1 MAYWQQGG
9 DWMKELIITE
19 NEAGQRLDRFLRKLM
34 KEAALS
40 EIYKGIRKGYVRI
53 NGRKSKENY
62 ILSVGD
68 IITFKNM
75 NAESVI
81 VEKVRIDKAGSLNI
95 VYEDENIIVV
105 DKPAGLLSHPRSPKD
120 KDTLIHRIQYHIQL
134 SGGENIS
141 PTFSPSLCNRLDRN
155 TAGLVIAAKNYKSL
169 KAVNEMIRERKLKKL
184 YLCVVKGSTEL
195 KGQIAGSLVKDEK
208 NKKALLD
215 DVGKESI
222 TYYEKIDDNGEF
234 SLLHVQLITGR
245 FHQIRAHLSSIGH
258 PIIGDVKYGDKD
270 INDYFREKFDLDH
283 QFLLAHIIKIGEAL
297 QELGYLKDKTWYSS
311 TPEKYERILKYLFHS

>member
-1 MAYWQQGG
+1 
-9 DWMKELIITE
+9 MKELIITE